1 MIRSGSEPLRPT
13 PTPVPPHIA
22 AMETALSVLHAAAAA
37 LTSIPSST
45 FDLRPMAASTSKA
58 IVCLLDALDL
68 RRDPLTALRD
78 AVTAIED
85 VVADAL
91 RACEVI
97 DGLEGMTMW
106 IEAARKWTLVAED
119 QLAQVPYLP
128 TPAREMVVARQVPT
142 LFRLD
147 RRTIAPAI
155 RVADPRPAPPAPPP
169 PPPSAELSPK
179 ERLALTRER
188 AAKAR
193 EEANS
198 RRVARE
204 KEREARRAPRE
215 EPGAP
220 APGFVKG
227 RFSAISRSQMALSRA
242 RELFDEIALGGIQRT
257 ALLGDEWKALDL
269 VDQRILRSIDAIAGL
284 RGDAV
289 AALESFV
296 TDAPAKDPARGF
308 ALALTLGCFEGRDG
322 LAAVERA
329 LRWLDPA
336 EADVRGM
343 VAAGLKLAPHLEL
356 ERVMRRWAADP
367 DPGVRAVGLDVLGH
381 KGWLIELEVMKALA
395 DTDEDVVLAAIQ
407 WACLGDHA
415 LRVLARDAA
424 VERRA
429 TEHNALASAL
439 PWVFALVGLA
449 GSVDELRGRLGTEQE
464 QSSLV
469 PLALV
474 ADAGLASV
482 LVDAVADNPTK
493 AGIDA
498 LGYVGSRDAI
508 TTLMTILQ
516 DYDAPPELKQA
527 CGFALQRI
535 TGYEYYDDVELPA
548 ERLEA
553 DDPPDPAAIP
563 REDQTLERQVGDPRD
578 APADPAPDRLK
589 LPAGRAE
596 VWRDYLRREGPRYDS
611 DARFRRG
618 ERYTPALSLDELDR
632 YCITPAERR
641 ILFRELILKTGEV
654 VPFSTDD
661 FVAMQQESIRRW
673 APIAQ
678 RASSQPG
685 IWGVVQRK

>member
-1 MIRSGSEPLRPT
+1 
-13 PTPVPPHIA
+13 
-22 AMETALSVLHAAAAA
+22 METALSVLHAAGTA
-37 LTSIPSST
+37 LTSIPASS
-45 FDLRPMAASTSKA
+45 FDLRPMAANTARA

-78 AVTAIED
+78 AVTAIEE

-106 IEAARKWTLVAED
+106 VEAARKWTLVAED
-119 QLAQVPYLP
+119 QLAHVPYLP
-128 TPAREMVVARQVPT
+128 APARELVVAGAVPT

-147 RRTIAPAI
+147 RRTIAPVF
-155 RVADPRPAPPAPPP
+155 RVADPRPPPP
-169 PPPSAELSPK
+169 PPPPPAPSSELSPK

-193 EEANS
+193 EEADA

-204 KEREARRAPRE
+204 KEREARRAPRA
-215 EPGAP
+215 PLGAP

-227 RFSAISRSQMALSRA
+227 SFAAISRTQMALERA
-242 RELFDEIALGGIQRT
+242 REQFDEIALGGMQRT
-257 ALLGDEWKALDL
+257 PLLGDEWKAMELQD
-269 VDQRILRSIDAIAGL
+269 RRMLRSIDAIAGL

-296 TDAPAKDPARGF
+296 VDAPAKDPARGF
-308 ALALTLGCFEGRDG
+308 ALAFTLGCFEGRDG
-322 LAAVERA
+322 LAAVERC

-336 EADVRGM
+336 EADVRKM
-343 VAAGLKLAPHLEL
+343 VSLGLKLAPHPDL
-356 ERVMRRWAADP
+356 ERVMRRWASDQ
-367 DPGVRAVGLDVLGH
+367 DPGVRAVGVSVLGH
-381 KGWLIELEVMKALA
+381 KNWLVEPELVRALG

-415 LRVLARDAA
+415 CRVLARDAA
-424 VERRA
+424 IERRA
-429 TEHNALASAL
+429 TEHAALGRHI
-439 PWVFALVGLA
+439 PWVLALSGLA
-449 GSVDELRGRLGTEQE
+449 GCVDELRGRLGTPQAEG
-464 QSSLV
+464 SLV

-474 ADAGLASV
+474 ADAELASV
-482 LVDAVADNPTK
+482 LVDAVADSPSE

-498 LGYVGSRDAI
+498 LGYLGSRDAI

-516 DYDAPPELKQA
+516 DGDVPPELKQA

-535 TGYEYYDDVELPA
+535 TGYEFFDDVELPA

-553 DDPPDPAAIP
+553 EEPADPAAIP

-611 DARFRRG
+611 GARFRRG

-632 YCITPAERR
+632 YCITPTERR
-641 ILFRELILKTGEV
+641 TLFYELVLKTGEV
-654 VPFSTDD
+654 VRFSTDD
-661 FVAMQQESIRRW
+661 FVAVQQEALRSW

-685 IWGVVQRK
+685 SWGVVQRRG